1 MPIRLPSNPG
11 PTRAFGQP
19 SHRFTERHR
28 RAVDAPGGSCPAR
41 GHDGAGPAPDRAQV
55 LNASA
60 TG

>member
-41 GHDGAGPAPDRAQV
+41 GHDAVPALLRIV
-55 LNASA
+55 H
-60 TG
+60 GC